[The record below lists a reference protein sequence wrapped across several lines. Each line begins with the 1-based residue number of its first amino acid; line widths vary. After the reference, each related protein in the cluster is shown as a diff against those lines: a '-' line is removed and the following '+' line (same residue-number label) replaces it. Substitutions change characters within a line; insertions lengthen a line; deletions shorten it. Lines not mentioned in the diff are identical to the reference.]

1 MNDRLRVLVVDD
13 SEDDAAL
20 IERALGGAGR
30 HPVMRRVYD
39 EPTMQAAL
47 DAGSWD
53 VVLCDSGI
61 SGFGASTALGLIAQ
75 RGLEVPW
82 IAVSGSMEPSAADD
96 AIRLGARAYVRKDQ
110 LARLPPAIE
119 RELRR
124 ADGPAK
130 EAGAAEH
137 PRVLVVDDEPALL
150 RGYKTALTRQGCVVD
165 VAPSARRA
173 LELLASSTFDVIVS
187 DLHMP
192 EMNGLEFLRAVRQ
205 LDLDIPVILM
215 TGQPGLDSAMRAL
228 EYGAFRYLAK
238 PVDIQ
243 TLDGVV
249 RRAARLRGLA
259 RLKRQAF
266 ELDGVADQ
274 TPGDRAGL
282 EARFA
287 SALEKLWMA
296 YQPIVSWRER
306 RVFGYEALVRTTE
319 PTLRNPAELLD
330 TAERLG
336 RLRDLGRL
344 IRGRVAADAPGVA
357 PGVYLFVNLHSA
369 DLNDDELYDAH
380 APLSR
385 LAERVVLEI
394 TERASLDDVRGVEQ
408 RMEQLRA
415 RKFRVAIDD
424 LGAGYA
430 GLSSFTLLDPT
441 IVKLDMSLIR
451 NIDVDRRKQRI
462 VEAMVRL
469 CGDLAMQVVAEGV
482 EQPSERDVLV
492 GLGCDLLQ
500 GYLFARP
507 DAGFPIPRW

>member
-1 MNDRLRVLVVDD
+1 MNDELRVLVVDD

-20 IERALGGAGR
+20 IERALGGAG
-30 HPVMRRVYD
+30 HHAVTRRVYD
-39 EPTMQAAL
+39 EPTMRAAL

-53 VVLCDSGI
+53 VVLCDSGM
-61 SGFGASTALGLIAQ
+61 SGFGASSALGLIAQ
-75 RGLEVPW
+75 RGIDVPW
-82 IAVSGSMEPSAADD
+82 IAVSGSMEPSAADE

-110 LARLPPAIE
+110 LARLMPAIE
-119 RELRR
+119 REVRR
-124 ADGPAK
+124 GD
-130 EAGAAEH
+130 AGDAALAGH

-150 RGYKTALTRQGCVVD
+150 RGYKNALTRQGCIVE
-165 VAPSARRA
+165 VASNARGA
-173 LELLASSTFDVIVS
+173 LELLASSTFDVVVS

-215 TGQPGLDSAMRAL
+215 TGQPGLESAMRAL
-228 EYGAFRYLAK
+228 EYGAFRYLTK

-243 TLDGVV
+243 ALDTVV

-344 IRGRVAADAPGVA
+344 IRGRVAADAPGLA
-357 PGVYLFVNLHSA
+357 PGVHLFVNLHSA

-394 TERASLDDVRGVEQ
+394 TERASLDDVRGVQ
-408 RMEQLRA
+408 PRMEQLRA
-415 RKFRVAIDD
+415 RRFRVAIDD

-451 NIDVDRRKQRI
+451 HVDQDRRKQRI

-492 GLGCDLLQ
+492 DLGCDLLQ